1 MENISPEQYSKNLL
15 KELKN
20 NPNISPE
27 ELKKFEE
34 WKKEREKE
42 GYSGFP
48 IIRNYA
54 NDFTE
59 SKKIKKLKKQK
70 EKENNEIQMNRR
82 DFLKILNIIGASVV
96 AGEIINKAYIFFNKP
111 TINKKNQTLKEEN
124 ATKKTNMQNFNQPQQ
139 TENNYQKENKNKKKS
154 NLVNI
159 FSQKFSELSSQE
171 KYWPHKIFT
180 PEFLIAI
187 QLQETKFNPKAKSRK
202 GAIGIMQN
210 MDISIKD
217 VARFLTILA
226 KKGEIKYNG
235 PTNLTN
241 KQLKEIKKAI
251 KENADYSRVFGKL
264 FLMTLYRLY
273 KVGQKEYQS
282 GQIELTQK
290 KIAACYNGGYSL
302 YKKPEW
308 RWPRESRHYARK
320 VIFYKH
326 LLENIHSQ
334 LKKEH
339 IISNQN
345 YASMLIA
352 QQAEKYKIIRNKIV
366 RQCIAKIK
374 KIETEK
380 GRPLNDEEL
389 RQLFI

>member
-1 MENISPEQYSKNLL
+1 MKNISPEQYSENLL

-27 ELKKFEE
+27 KLKELEE

-48 IIRNYA
+48 IIRKRYDLADNA
-54 NDFTE
+54 PMEGNPPVKAQE
-59 SKKIKKLKKQK
+59 
-70 EKENNEIQMNRR
+70 NEIQLNRR
-82 DFLKILNIIGASVV
+82 NFLKILGIAGASLIT
-96 AGEIINKAYIFFNKP
+96 GEIINKAYKILNNQSLDKENQINLNTTREVNLQQRFNNSQISP
-111 TINKKNQTLKEEN
+111 V
-124 ATKKTNMQNFNQPQQ
+124 
-139 TENNYQKENKNKKKS
+139 ENNSQKENKEEFK
-154 NLVNI
+154 LADI
-159 FSQKFSELSSQE
+159 FFQKFSELSCQE

-226 KKGEIKYNG
+226 KKGKIKYNG
-235 PTNLTN
+235 PSDLTK
-241 KQLKEIKKAI
+241 KQLKEIKKMI

-264 FLMTLYRLY
+264 FLMTLYHLY
-273 KVGQKEYQS
+273 KVGQKEYQN
-282 GQIELTQK
+282 GQTELTQK
-290 KIAACYNGGYSL
+290 KLAACYNGGHSL

-308 RWPRESRHYARK
+308 RWPRESRHYAQK
-320 VIFYKH
+320 VMFYKH

-334 LKKEH
+334 LQKEN
-339 IISNQN
+339 IVSNQN

-352 QQAEKYKIIRNKIV
+352 KQAEKYKIRRNRIVKQYINKI
-366 RQCIAKIK
+366 KE
-374 KIETEK
+374 IETKK